1 MEAYRR
7 TLGTA
12 WLLAVPML
20 LRCIFVVI
28 SEKRKKKSELSKGRI
43 GWRERCLSTWSS
55 VPGVGLGSHLSLASR
70 KAFAN
75 GLYLIFRA
83 VI

>member
-1 MEAYRR
+1 MEANRR

-12 WLLAVPML
+12 WLLAVPRL
-20 LRCIFVVI
+20 LRHIFVVI
-28 SEKRKKKSELSKGRI
+28 SEKRKKNRSSQKEEL
-43 GWRERCLSTWSS
+43 
-55 VPGVGLGSHLSLASR
+55 PGESAVFLRAPQSQEWGCNSHLSLASR

>member
-1 MEAYRR
+1 MEAHRR

-28 SEKRKKKSELSKGRI
+28 SEKRKKNRSSQKEELAGESAVFLHGPPSQEWGWVLTFLWHPGRPLQMDCI
-43 GWRERCLSTWSS
+43 
-55 VPGVGLGSHLSLASR
+55 
-70 KAFAN
+70 
-75 GLYLIFRA
+75 
-83 VI
+83 